1 MFRKAIFSTIAAAAL
16 AATAFGSTAFAGGY
30 GYGNN
35 HGGGYGGHGGGHGGY
50 QQQHTYDNGRGRNWR
65 QHVDWCSGRYN
76 TYRAHDNSYQ
86 PYSGARQQCRSPYY
100 RG

>member
-1 MFRKAIFSTIAAAAL
+1 MLRKVIFSTIAAAAL
-16 AATAFGSTAFAGGY
+16 GATVFASTAYAGGY

-35 HGGGYGGHGGGHGGY
+35 HGGGYVGHGGGYGGY
-50 QQQHTYDNGRGRNWR
+50 QQHHNYNKGRGRNWQ

-76 TYRAHDNSYQ
+76 TYRAQDNSYQ
-86 PYSGARQQCRSPYY
+86 PYSGARQQCRSPYH